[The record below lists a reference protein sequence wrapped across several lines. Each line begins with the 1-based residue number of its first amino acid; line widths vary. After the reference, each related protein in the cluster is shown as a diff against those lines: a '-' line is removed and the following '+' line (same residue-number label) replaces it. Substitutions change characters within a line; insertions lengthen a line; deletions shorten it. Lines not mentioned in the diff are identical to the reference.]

1 MKSKT
6 KYVWDPALREPSAM
20 SNDSRQLSRRQ
31 FLRSS
36 AVAPLTLITAVAY
49 AKQPNTKI
57 EHIDLFAVRYP
68 TKGYFKFFIGPRG
81 TYGRGAVIV
90 KITADGGAI
99 GWGQSIPSPMWSYET
114 LETVTIVLRD
124 YLGPALIGRNPLD
137 IDGAHRAMDRA
148 LAPGFSTAMPIA
160 RSGLDIALH
169 DLAGK
174 LRGQS
179 LSQMWN
185 RPRGGPLTL
194 SWTVNARTLNEAE
207 AIIDAGYKLG
217 YSNFNIKVAPDPK
230 FDVGLATLVR
240 QRAQEGFLWADANG
254 GYDQATA
261 LAVAPKLADAGVDV
275 LEAPLRPNRIS
286 GYQALKKQG
295 ALPILMDEGVVSPV
309 ELSEFIRLKMLD
321 GVAMKPSRCGGLL
334 AAKRQIEIL
343 VDAGL
348 MWLGSGL
355 TDPDISMAAALAL
368 YGAYGL
374 TKPAALNGPQ
384 FLTTD
389 VLAKPLTIRDSSAA
403 VPGGHGLG
411 VDVDESKV
419 VKLMKET
426 TKSLSE

>member
-6 KYVWDPALREPSAM
+6 KYVSAM

-49 AKQPNTKI
+49 TKQLNMKI

-114 LETVTIVLRD
+114 LETDTIVLRD

-207 AIIDAGYKLG
+207 EIIDAGYKRG

-230 FDVGLATLVR
+230 FDVGLVRLVR
-240 QRAQEGFLWADANG
+240 QRAPEGFLWADANG

-261 LAVAPKLADAGVDV
+261 LEVAPKLADAGVDV

-295 ALPILMDEGVVSPV
+295 ALPILMDEGVISPV
-309 ELSEFIRLKMLD
+309 ELTEFIRLKMLD

-355 TDPDISMAAALAL
+355 TDPDISMAAALSL

-384 FLTTD
+384 FLTAD
-389 VLAKPLTIRDSSAA
+389 VLAKPLDNRNGSVT

-426 TKSLSE
+426 TKSERIEI